1 MSLSNLSISVLD
13 QPMVKLDSL
22 DEVLNRDP
30 LVEPMEPFC
39 VIFGYEGWGE
49 PVYLVNQMLV
59 VLGVCIGNEGARSDM
74 TLREHLKGGVRNDL
88 EGHDVVAIGGDRRRV
103 KAVLAFGYLHSAVI
117 DHLPIMLH
125 NIFHRL
131 CRMNPVVDDRLGR
144 TWHHVLF
151 DSSVEHGDSSGGS
164 LDRVRLVT
172 C

>member
-1 MSLSNLSISVLD
+1 
-13 QPMVKLDSL
+13 MVKLDSL

-49 PVYLVNQMLV
+49 PGNKFGGRRRIMQPVYLVNQMLV

-74 TLREHLKGGVRNDL
+74 TFREHLIFCHKRGSRQETYLKGGVCNDL

-117 DHLPIMLH
+117 DHLPAWIQDH
-125 NIFHRL
+125 CDTKQRL
-131 CRMNPVVDDRLGR
+131 DLSCF
-144 TWHHVLF
+144 TT
-151 DSSVEHGDSSGGS
+151 SSTVSVG
-164 LDRVRLVT
+164 
-172 C
+172 